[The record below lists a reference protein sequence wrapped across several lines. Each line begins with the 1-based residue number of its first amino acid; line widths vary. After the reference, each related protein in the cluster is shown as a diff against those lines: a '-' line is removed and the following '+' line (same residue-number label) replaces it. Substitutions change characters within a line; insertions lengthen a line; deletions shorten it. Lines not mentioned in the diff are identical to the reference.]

1 MPNNNIIVDTAKAK
15 CEVNSF
21 VNHLIEDYGFPSV
34 VIEGL
39 FVGVVADIRQQEIA
53 ELIVAAQHPE
63 DKKEAE

>member
-1 MPNNNIIVDTAKAK
+1 MPKNNIVVDTAKAK
-15 CEVNSF
+15 CEINSF

-53 ELIVAAQHPE
+53 ELIVAAQQSE
-63 DKKEAE
+63 GEKEAK